1 MTRTLVKFAVI
12 LGLICLL
19 MGGGVAVL
27 YGVWRDQIAERE
39 RAATLAAM
47 LAVAPEGAEVD
58 AATPIAGS
66 PGDSGAVYAARDP
79 SGKTVGYVAGGE
91 AQGYSS
97 VVKLIVGATADGA
110 DLKVLHVVVVCQS
123 ETPGLGAQVAERRS
137 TYTLWQKLFG
147 ADEPEDFL
155 NPFLDRFQGK
165 RPAEVPDIQA
175 ITAATITSNAVKA
188 AVGQALDRIRAALK
202 EAP

>member
-1 MTRTLVKFAVI
+1 MMTRTLVKFTVI

-39 RAATLAAM
+39 RAATQAAM

-58 AATPIAGS
+58 TATPIAGS
-66 PGDSGAVYAARDP
+66 PGDSAAVYAARDP
-79 SGKTVGYVAGGE
+79 SGKTVGYVAGGG
-91 AQGYSS
+91 AQGYGG
-97 VVKLIVGATADGA
+97 VVRVIVGAKAT
-110 DLKVLHVVVVCQS
+110 DLQIVAVVVVS
-123 ETPGLGAQVAERRS
+123 HTETPGLGAHVAEHLS

-147 ADEPEDFL
+147 ADEAERFIS
-155 NPFLDRFQGK
+155 PFLDRFRGK
-165 RPAEVPDIQA
+165 RRNEIPDIQA
-175 ITAATITSNAVKA
+175 ITAATITSNATKA
-188 AVGQALDRIRAALK
+188 AVAQALDRIRDARK

>member
-147 ADEPEDFL
+147 
-155 NPFLDRFQGK
+155 PFLDRFKGK
-165 RPAEVPDIQA
+165 RRNEVPDIQA
-175 ITAATITSNAVKA
+175 ITAATITSNATKA